1 MDNPAVHPE
10 VFVHVRIIVGMVLGL
25 GLARL
30 VTGLT
35 RFVQHPKRERIYFVH
50 IGWVFFLLLA
60 IIHFWW
66 YEFRLSALHNW
77 TFVIYFFLIFY
88 AMLFVMLSA
97 MLFPD
102 RMDEY
107 KGFEDYLQ
115 SRRRWFYGLLASI
128 FAVDIVDTL
137 IKGVEHFRALGI
149 EYPIKQ
155 AVFAICAIVAI
166 FVESKRYQAVFV
178 SIAVVYEVFWILRLF
193 DVLS

>member
-1 MDNPAVHPE
+1 
-10 VFVHVRIIVGMVLGL
+10 
-25 GLARL
+25 
-30 VTGLT
+30 
-35 RFVQHPKRERIYFVH
+35 
-50 IGWVFFLLLA
+50 
-60 IIHFWW
+60 
-66 YEFRLSALHNW
+66 
-77 TFVIYFFLIFY
+77 
-88 AMLFVMLSA
+88 

-166 FVESKRYQAVFV
+166 FVESKRYQAIFV